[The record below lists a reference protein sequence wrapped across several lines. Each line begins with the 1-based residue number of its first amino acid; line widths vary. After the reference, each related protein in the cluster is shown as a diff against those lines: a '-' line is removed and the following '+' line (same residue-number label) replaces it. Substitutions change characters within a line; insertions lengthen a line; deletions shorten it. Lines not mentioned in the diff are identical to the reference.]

1 MFENWN
7 DEIEIALE
15 TKGNLIGY
23 LELKN
28 EYLKWG
34 MQCLFHNGLDIV
46 EERDDKLKDESG
58 ESRKGLDGVKM
69 GWDQTQKNI
78 FIK

>member
-1 MFENWN
+1 MRNAM
-7 DEIEIALE
+7 D
-15 TKGNLIGY
+15 
-23 LELKN
+23 
-28 EYLKWG
+28 
-34 MQCLFHNGLDIV
+34 LFHNGLDMV

>member
-1 MFENWN
+1 
-7 DEIEIALE
+7 
-15 TKGNLIGY
+15 
-23 LELKN
+23 
-28 EYLKWG
+28 